1 MVWCGVCCAATA
13 YHQLQDQVP
22 RPMPLYQKHVDMYRL
37 RLRADRKPHAA
48 AIYDSE
54 IKGDP
59 SGSRTRESERE
70 SERDRDRDREREH
83 VLAFHHT
90 SSVCAACCA

>member
-1 MVWCGVCCAATA
+1 
-13 YHQLQDQVP
+13 
-22 RPMPLYQKHVDMYRL
+22 MPLYQKHVDMYRL

-59 SGSRTRESERE
+59 SGSRTRESERDR
-70 SERDRDRDREREH
+70 EREREREREH

-90 SSVCAACCA
+90 SSVYAARCA

>member
-1 MVWCGVCCAATA
+1 
-13 YHQLQDQVP
+13 
-22 RPMPLYQKHVDMYRL
+22 MPLYQKHVDMYRL

-59 SGSRTRESERE
+59 SGSRTRERERE
-70 SERDRDRDREREH
+70 REREH
-83 VLAFHHT
+83 VFASHHT
-90 SSVCAACCA
+90 RSVRAARCA